1 MLGLPRSLLAVACM
15 YAAAWSCGL
24 ERGSSGEGSPCTRTA
39 DCRYPLTCSAG
50 VCRGGPDGGV
60 DAGRDASFSFDAEAG
75 AELDAG
81 ELDAGELDAGELDA
95 GDEDAGELDAGDED
109 AGELDA
115 AAG

>member
-1 MLGLPRSLLAVACM
+1 MLGLPRSLLAAACM

-50 VCRGGPDGGV
+50 VCRGGLDGGA
-60 DAGRDASFSFDAEAG
+60 DAGRDASFPFDAEAG

-81 ELDAGELDAGELDA
+81 DGLDAGDDLDASDDLDAGELDAADVDGGELD
-95 GDEDAGELDAGDED
+95 G
-109 AGELDA
+109 